1 MSGSQKPWNKCL
13 AQCPC
18 SGTAARSLATVFSFH
33 TGLPAGIE
41 PHPTPTTEANKASSL
56 CHRGLFALQISQ
68 RGQNKQFQHQPPKC
82 PGYLSPTATMLKER
96 ELPSCAGRL
105 RAAAHPSP
113 SPFRASGLGRN
124 LSCLTKSKWRRKGG
138 GKNPLRLTLQQSP
151 PQNYTQL
158 FGR

>member
-41 PHPTPTTEANKASSL
+41 PHPTPTPHTVANKASSL

-68 RGQNKQFQHQPPKC
+68 QGQNKHFQHQPPKGT
-82 PGYLSPTATMLKER
+82 GYLSPTATMLKER

-113 SPFRASGLGRN
+113 SPFRANGLGRN

-138 GKNPLRLTLQQSP
+138 G
-151 PQNYTQL
+151 
-158 FGR
+158 G